1 MARAVWSGY
10 ISFGLVNVPVKL
22 FTAVR
27 SHDIHFRQL
36 NEETLHRVRRKRVDE
51 MTGEEVAYDDIVK
64 GYEVDQGE
72 YVVVDP
78 DELEQLDPEASRM
91 IDLKDFVDLAGIDP
105 VYYDRPYYLAPAD
118 EAARRPYQLLV
129 DAMDRSARVGI
140 AKFVMRTKEYLAA
153 IRVKDGVL
161 VLSTMNYAD
170 EIVPAE
176 EIEEL
181 NFPRV
186 EVNEREVAMAEQLI
200 DALAAE
206 FVPDKYGDQYQQR
219 VLEFL
224 ERKAAGQEAVVAA
237 TRQEPAQVMDLMAA
251 LEASLRGQPRR
262 AARDYRQRY
271 QDMTKDHLYEL
282 ARQRGLPGR
291 SQMNKDE
298 LIEALAESDLAPGD
312 RAAAG

>member
-10 ISFGLVNVPVKL
+10 ISFGLVNVAVKL
-22 FTAVR
+22 YTAVR

-51 MTGEEVAYDDIVK
+51 MTGEEVAYDEIVK
-64 GYEVDQGE
+64 GYEVDHDE

-78 DELEQLDPEASRM
+78 DELEKLDPEASRM
-91 IDLKDFVDLAGIDP
+91 IDLKDFVDLADIDP

-118 EAARRPYQLLV
+118 EAASRPYQLLV
-129 DAMDRSARVGI
+129 DAMDGSARVGI

-153 IRVKDGVL
+153 IRVKGGVL

-170 EIVPAE
+170 EIVPVE
-176 EIEEL
+176 DIEDL
-181 NFPRV
+181 DFPRV
-186 EVNEREVAMAEQLI
+186 EVNKREVAMAEQLI
-200 DALAAE
+200 DTLAAE
-206 FVPDKYGDQYQQR
+206 FVPERYRDEYQQR

-224 ERKAAGQEAVVAA
+224 ERKAAGEEAVVSPA
-237 TRQEPAQVMDLMAA
+237 RPEPAQVVDLMAA
-251 LEASLRGQPRR
+251 LEGSLRGRSRR

-271 QDMTKDHLYEL
+271 EEMRKDELYEL
-282 ARQRGLPGR
+282 ARQRDIPGR
-291 SQMNKDE
+291 SRINKEE
-298 LIEALAESDLAPGD
+298 LIEALVESDLAPGG